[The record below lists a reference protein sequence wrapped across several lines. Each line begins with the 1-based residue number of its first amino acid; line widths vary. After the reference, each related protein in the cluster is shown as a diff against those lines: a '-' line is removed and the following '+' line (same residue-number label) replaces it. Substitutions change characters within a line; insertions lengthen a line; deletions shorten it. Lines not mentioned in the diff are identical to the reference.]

1 VNERR
6 SGSAKRFWRSGQPV
20 GRAGKLPLHGCLVLD
35 LSAMIAGPIS
45 TRTLAELGADVIKI
59 DAPKPAHGPRMICYY
74 GLEASHGKRS
84 ALLDLTTPAGLA
96 VLKRLAA
103 QADVVVHN
111 FTPPA
116 MKKLGLDALM
126 SDPDY
131 QHLTWAGVSA
141 FRGPKPGPWDAR
153 RGYDQ
158 VMQAATGIQVRY
170 SDKTAPDL
178 HGIASCVDYIT
189 GYLLT
194 YAVMTAL
201 YCGQREAGVSLAQA
215 AQFIQAPFMLAH
227 PNHKADEPQGRMAK
241 GSNWHN
247 RLYQCRDGWIYVEAS
262 DRQAK
267 HLPGAVG
274 VSFIYDPQWLTGQ
287 LESAI
292 RNLKKADALA
302 MLKRATVPA
311 ISVTSLGDLKS
322 GVNPAPHSI
331 RVEKASH
338 PAAREVTRVPP
349 SWLFGKGNKLKDWGP
364 FSKPGCNTVEVLSRA
379 GLNEAERS
387 QLIKSGAA
395 ATDLA
400 EAYLPE

>member
-1 VNERR
+1 
-6 SGSAKRFWRSGQPV
+6 
-20 GRAGKLPLHGCLVLD
+20 
-35 LSAMIAGPIS
+35 
-45 TRTLAELGADVIKI
+45 
-59 DAPKPAHGPRMICYY
+59 
-74 GLEASHGKRS
+74 
-84 ALLDLTTPAGLA
+84 
-96 VLKRLAA
+96 
-103 QADVVVHN
+103 
-111 FTPPA
+111 
-116 MKKLGLDALM
+116 
-126 SDPDY
+126 
-131 QHLTWAGVSA
+131 
-141 FRGPKPGPWDAR
+141 
-153 RGYDQ
+153 
-158 VMQAATGIQVRY
+158 
-170 SDKTAPDL
+170 
-178 HGIASCVDYIT
+178 
-189 GYLLT
+189 
-194 YAVMTAL
+194 
-201 YCGQREAGVSLAQA
+201 
-215 AQFIQAPFMLAH
+215 
-227 PNHKADEPQGRMAK
+227 MAK

-262 DRQAK
+262 DHQAK

-274 VSFIYDPQWLTGQ
+274 VSFISDPQRLTGQ

-364 FSKPGCNTVEVLSRA
+364 FGKPGCNTVEVLSRA

-395 ATDLA
+395 ATELA